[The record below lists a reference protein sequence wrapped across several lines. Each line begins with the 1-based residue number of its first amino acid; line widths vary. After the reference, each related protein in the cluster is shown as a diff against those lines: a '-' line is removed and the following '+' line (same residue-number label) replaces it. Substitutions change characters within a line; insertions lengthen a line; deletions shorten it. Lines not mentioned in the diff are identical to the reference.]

1 MNQQIFLKKVS
12 KKIRKEL
19 CPLEK
24 LSNQN
29 WKKIKELEI
38 RIYNPNSKW
47 NQRIFRNYK
56 YECKLYV
63 GDELIYLEEEHCF
76 KHLVEKIIYSI
87 TKQFKI

>member
-1 MNQQIFLKKVS
+1 MNNKKFLKKI
-12 KKIRKEL
+12 KKEIR
-19 CPLEK
+19 PLEK

-56 YECKLYV
+56 YECKLHV
-63 GDELIYLEEEHCF
+63 GNEIIYLEEQYCF
-76 KHLVEKIIYSI
+76 KDLVEKIGLSLYN
-87 TKQFKI
+87 